1 MKRKIKSGDEVVII
15 SGAHKGNRG
24 KVLQMLSASDRLL
37 VEGVNMRK
45 RTVRRSEE
53 KPDGGIEEREGSLHF
68 SNVMLAER
76 YDSKP
81 NRKN

>member
-1 MKRKIKSGDEVVII
+1 MKRKIKSGDEVVVI

-24 KVLQMLSASDRLL
+24 KVLQVLTDRERVV
-37 VEGVNMRK
+37 VEGINMRK

-53 KPDGGIEEREGSLHF
+53 NPEGGIKEREGSMHT

-76 YDSKP
+76 YDAKL
-81 NRKN
+81 NRK